1 MDRVLSD
8 KKAILFFILPALLFF
23 LSIVLI
29 PIFLSAYYSLLNW
42 DGLGERT
49 FIGFKNY
56 VDLFVDNSD
65 GFPRSVLNSLLFAF
79 VSVFIQLPISLFLAI
94 VLAKGVKGE
103 NFYRSVYFIPVII
116 STVVIG
122 QLWMKVYHP
131 EYGLLNSFLRAVGL
145 GELARGWLGE
155 TETALGASFVPI
167 LWQYVGYHMLLM
179 YAAIKSV
186 SPDIY
191 EAARIDGATD
201 AQTAFRITIPL
212 ITPML
217 KVCVT
222 FSVIG
227 SLKIFDLIY
236 VLTNGGPA
244 HASEVPST
252 LLVNSIFMRNM
263 YGYGSAIAIFIIF
276 ECLMFSVLIKKFFRT
291 ADTA

>member
-1 MDRVLSD
+1 
-8 KKAILFFILPALLFF
+8 
-23 LSIVLI
+23 
-29 PIFLSAYYSLLNW
+29 
-42 DGLGERT
+42 
-49 FIGFKNY
+49 
-56 VDLFVDNSD
+56 
-65 GFPRSVLNSLLFAF
+65 
-79 VSVFIQLPISLFLAI
+79 
-94 VLAKGVKGE
+94 
-103 NFYRSVYFIPVII
+103 
-116 STVVIG
+116 
-122 QLWMKVYHP
+122 
-131 EYGLLNSFLRAVGL
+131 
-145 GELARGWLGE
+145 
-155 TETALGASFVPI
+155 
-167 LWQYVGYHMLLM
+167 M

-191 EAARIDGATD
+191 EAARSDGATD

-244 HASEVPST
+244 HASEGPST